1 MCKEQLKGTYASSAN
16 EMPVK
21 LLQEIH
27 QALKASKLLNKL
39 KDVKVTF
46 STIDQ
51 QSIHPQ
57 HGVPQMY
64 YDQLQ
69 VIAQHIFDIQ
79 HLADIHPAYIQH
91 LHEHNITKV
100 INKLKQKHNHFT
112 FKKVN

>member
-1 MCKEQLKGTYASSAN
+1 MQLEMCGIRQRPKFKVFLPGHPAAKLGMCKEQLKGTYASSAN

-57 HGVPQMY
+57 HGVP
-64 YDQLQ
+64 
-69 VIAQHIFDIQ
+69 
-79 HLADIHPAYIQH
+79 
-91 LHEHNITKV
+91 
-100 INKLKQKHNHFT
+100 
-112 FKKVN
+112 